1 MVRPHLDRGGW
12 GRPKRL
18 ITSEDWA
25 PYGIGEPDADG
36 WFPDYRPVP
45 PELRPPPPT
54 QAAGKQGPKIDGSLS
69 AMIRHWRL
77 VVADMAEVYHID
89 LYHPDVLAG
98 PWQGIRTMIFALLDR
113 PGTRLRAA
121 LTIKE

>member
-1 MVRPHLDRGGW
+1 MVRAHLDGGGW
-12 GRPKRL
+12 GWPKRL
-18 ITSEDWA
+18 ITAEDWA

-36 WFPDYRPVP
+36 WYPDYRPVP

-54 QAAGKQGPKIDGSLS
+54 QAAGQKGPKIDGSLL
-69 AMIRHWRL
+69 AIVTHWRL

-98 PWQGIRTMIFALLDR
+98 PWQGIRTMLFALLDR